1 MVAAEYQKAHAKA
14 SSGFCHDLIYSLDKQ
29 EVSRISLEKKRPG

>member
-14 SSGFCHDLIYSLDKQ
+14 RSGFCHDLIYSLEKKV
-29 EVSRISLEKKRPG
+29 VSRISLEKKRHG